1 MTGTFI
7 LQIKGITEGIIANRP
22 SKYNGNTD
30 TSISDVIAVK
40 GRTHMLAYTPTTLG
54 DKMAEFGSNVLV
66 AYCPENSNDSSSS
79 SNLNIEDHN
88 SHNSC
93 TCRYTHTVFLSVI
106 KDKITDPDDKAQIV
120 CVNPKVAYELVESII
135 EKNIIS
141 VLPPVKQFKRFVP
154 MVLDGKVDSC
164 FSFVGVCE
172 DDVPFIIE
180 VNNVSAAEFD
190 YNETPKE
197 ETTTEKKEVIDIELN
212 PQSGSN
218 SLYNYHDPVAQSEI
232 EKINKQRKKT
242 AFFPDRHSKNVKE
255 LIKRIK
261 DLTTIRKESIIRCML
276 CYVIE
281 RTDIDCLEFS
291 MDDADYRL
299 AVKEAIQAGVDI
311 VPVMVRWNKEGIA
324 VFLTE
329 EIPVVFP
336 HD

>member
-1 MTGTFI
+1 MPGTFI
-7 LQIKGITEGIIANRP
+7 LQIVGIAEGIIANRP

-54 DKMAEFGSNVLV
+54 DKMADFGSNVLV

-79 SNLNIEDHN
+79 TSSNIEYHN

-106 KDKITDPDDKAQIV
+106 KDKATDSDDKAQIV

-135 EKNIIS
+135 EKNLIS
-141 VLPPVKQFKRFVP
+141 ALPPVKQFKRFVP
-154 MVLDGKVDSC
+154 MVLEGKVDSC
-164 FSFVGVCE
+164 FSFVGVCQ

-190 YNETPKE
+190 YNPQPEE
-197 ETTTEKKEVIDIELN
+197 ETTDENEKKEAIDINLN
-212 PQSGSN
+212 EQSGPS
-218 SLYNYHDPVAQSEI
+218 SLYNYHDPTKPDETKNEQ
-232 EKINKQRKKT
+232 KKKT
-242 AFFPDRHSKNVKE
+242 AYFPDRHSKNNKD
-255 LIKRIK
+255 LIKRIR

-276 CYVIE
+276 CYIIE

-299 AVKEAIQAGVDI
+299 AVKDAIQAGVDI